1 MDKIMKLA
9 LEDKWDA
16 VISEL
21 KNNSPIIADAFFQK
35 YFAARKNSHFP
46 LDEWTKEQEREFR
59 QLASREY
66 RINYYLKKGMENL
79 TEEEWQ
85 DFKACEG

>member
-1 MDKIMKLA
+1 MDEIMKLA
-9 LEDKWDA
+9 LENKWDA
-16 VISEL
+16 VINEL
-21 KNNSPIIADAFFQK
+21 KNNSPLIADAFFQK
-35 YFAARKNSHFP
+35 YFAERENSHFP
-46 LDEWTKEQEREFR
+46 LDEWTKEQEKEFR

-66 RINYYLKKGMENL
+66 RINYYLKKGIL